1 MKTLLL
7 VSYNF
12 PPIGGK
18 AVQRA
23 SKLAKYLPLFGWRP
37 VVFTMPID
45 RKEPRDDSLLNELP
59 PDVAIHRPAFRDW
72 WNLVPHDIRRHL
84 HHPLPDRYRAWAG
97 AVRDRLVALIRE
109 TGADALLT
117 TSPTHSTQYLGLAA
131 SRKTGIPWIA
141 DFRDPWSGHPDFRK
155 KRHADRMFRDET
167 EIITEAD
174 AVVGVYPKI
183 LRDFEGRVQPERLHL
198 IENGYDDEDFGAV
211 DRTRVHD
218 GDALWMG
225 YNGTVS
231 GFHDPAPLL
240 GPLDQEVASGRLGP
254 ADLKVIFTTDPRGS
268 RRFAPYRALTESGVL
283 EVRGYLPHAESIA
296 RLAEMDVSLHLLTR
310 GRDIYPG
317 KLFEYFFVGNPVL
330 SLSEPGD
337 DLDRLIRETGAGE
350 VVDHRDPAAVLAA
363 VRTLIK
369 RKKAGTLPRGLHG
382 GDVVARFSRKRIAER
397 YAALLN
403 DITGCG
409 VSAVSEEDI

>member
-12 PPIGGK
+12 PPVGGK

-23 SKLAKYLPLFGWRP
+23 SKLAKYLPQFGWRP

-45 RKEPRDDSLLNELP
+45 RKEPRDDSLLVDLP
-59 PDVAIHRPAFRDW
+59 PDVEVHRPAFRDW
-72 WNLVPHDIRRHL
+72 WRLVPHDIRKHL
-84 HHPLPDRYRAWAG
+84 YGPLPDRYRTWADT
-97 AVRDRLVALIRE
+97 VRERLVTLIHDS
-109 TGADALLT
+109 GADALMT

-131 SRKTGIPWIA
+131 SRETGIPWIA

-155 KRHADRMFRDET
+155 KRHADHMFRDET

-183 LRDFEGRVQPERLHL
+183 LRDFKDRVPQERLHL

-211 DRTRVHD
+211 DRTRVHA

-240 GPLDQEVASGRLGP
+240 GPLEEEVMAGRLDP
-254 ADLKVIFTTDPRGS
+254 ATLNVIFSTDPRGS
-268 RRFAPYRALTESGVL
+268 KRFAPYRALTESGVL
-283 EVRGYLPHAESIA
+283 EIRGYLPHAESIA

-310 GRDIYPG
+310 GRDIFPG
-317 KLFEYFFVGNPVL
+317 KLFEYFFIGNPVL

-337 DLDRLIRETGAGE
+337 DLDRLIHFTGTGE
-350 VVDHRDPAAVLAA
+350 VVDHRDPAAVLTA
-363 VRTLIK
+363 VRSLID
-369 RKKAGTLPRGLHG
+369 RKKAGTLPRGLHSG
-382 GDVVARFSRKRIAER
+382 EPVARYSRKRIAER

-403 DITGCG
+403 DIAGDG
-409 VSAVSEEDI
+409 SAGGNTS